1 MDTTYYYLDYK
12 TASRMLELDNDF
24 YLFDCL
30 SLLILLSLS
39 NLERSNLDLFY
50 NPLPTTYLL
59 HPGIG

>member
-1 MDTTYYYLDYK
+1 
-12 TASRMLELDNDF
+12 MLELDNDF